1 MDETNRMA
9 VEVADDL
16 TVTIERDG
24 HRVAV
29 RLNAAEA
36 RAVAGALAEFAARP
50 RLVSGAADPIST
62 GSSS

>member
-1 MDETNRMA
+1 MM

-24 HRVAV
+24 QRIAV

-62 GSSS
+62 GASS

>member
-1 MDETNRMA
+1 MTRPT
-9 VEVADDL
+9 VEVGDDL

-24 HRVAV
+24 QRVAV

-36 RAVAGALAEFAARP
+36 RAVAGALVEFAARL
-50 RLVSGAADPIST
+50 RLVSGAADAIST